1 MEHTPVYID
10 IILLVNLVMDFL
22 ILWAAGKLAGIEIRY
37 GRILTA
43 SILGA
48 IYSAGCIF
56 SNLSLWYDF
65 PVKII
70 ISAIIVI
77 LAYWPDTGRL
87 FLKAW
92 AYFYGVSFAMAGAV
106 LGFHTCLGLS
116 VGNGIRFFLPV
127 VGGGIICAVA
137 LGAYGDRLM
146 KERVVPNLL
155 KCTVGMRFGSAWCQ
169 GQGSLIPVTI

>member
-56 SNLSLWYDF
+56 
-65 PVKII
+65 K
-70 ISAIIVI
+70 
-77 LAYWPDTGRL
+77 
-87 FLKAW
+87 
-92 AYFYGVSFAMAGAV
+92 
-106 LGFHTCLGLS
+106 
-116 VGNGIRFFLPV
+116 
-127 VGGGIICAVA
+127 
-137 LGAYGDRLM
+137 
-146 KERVVPNLL
+146 
-155 KCTVGMRFGSAWCQ
+155 
-169 GQGSLIPVTI
+169 